1 MVCQVVKTRT
11 RILKVGKLNRVS
23 PDSGFTLIELIAVL
37 FIIGIM
43 LAVTIPE
50 FGQKF
55 IRDDTKTALN
65 WIALNTGKLKTQARS
80 NGKDLFMCINTD
92 TNIISIHESLPAPDA
107 QGSEAISDFPL
118 PDDITLDGV
127 EFDIF
132 GQENMT
138 RSCIQ
143 FYKEGYSDP
152 AILHLSNTDGER
164 YSCLIQPFLHKVK
177 IYDDYIQFQ

>member
-1 MVCQVVKTRT
+1 MVCRVVKIRT

-43 LAVTIPE
+43 LAFTIPE
-50 FGQKF
+50 FGQQLT
-55 IRDDTKTALN
+55 RDDTKTALN
-65 WIALNTGKLKTQARS
+65 WIVLNTGKLKTEARS
-80 NGKDLFMCINTD
+80 QAKDFFMCINTD
-92 TNIISIHESLPAPDA
+92 TNTISIHESLPVHGSQD
-107 QGSEAISDFPL
+107 SEAISDFPL

-127 EFDIF
+127 EFNIP
-132 GQENMT
+132 GQENRT

-152 AILHLSNTDGER
+152 AILHLSNTDGNK

-177 IYDDYIQFQ
+177 IHDDYIRFE